1 MEDVADNLET
11 LILLALDAN
20 HEQSDVAKTLRQ
32 SGQLLDIRDQG
43 MLLKI
48 GDMKP
53 ESSYTFDASDDGRIY
68 ALGSE
73 YLMEHPAEVL
83 GDCAE
88 VVMLNDGIMKWYGF
102 RRLRGSPRG
111 VCCLGNASH
120 WYEAHM
126 RFVTQSGR
134 GEYIKRA
141 VPLDKTGKPLLAKAG
156 GHVICTPSRE
166 GENLILC
173 ASVIEDAHRANT
185 MLAAVKDA
193 TEIKFP
199 VPLDDYK
206 DVFAERDGPMNGTR
220 RKAIVHW
227 VSRHLRHSTRGK
239 EFAVKKHTR
248 GVQEFTIDG
257 LRIRLTPNAKVT
269 GASPRKDTEHD

>member
-1 MEDVADNLET
+1 MDDVTDKLET
-11 LILLALDAN
+11 MILMALDAN
-20 HEQSDVAKTLRQ
+20 HDQSDVAKTLRQ

-43 MLLKI
+43 VLLKV
-48 GDMKP
+48 GEMRP
-53 ESSYTFDASDDGRIY
+53 ESAYTFDASDGGRIY

-73 YLMEHPAEVL
+73 YLMAHPAEVL
-83 GDCAE
+83 GECAE
-88 VVMLNDGIMKWYGF
+88 VVMLNDGILKWYGF
-102 RRLRGSPRG
+102 RRLRTPPKGA
-111 VCCLGNASH
+111 CCLGRASH

-141 VPLDKTGKPLLAKAG
+141 VPLDKTGAPLLAKAG
-156 GHVICTPSRE
+156 GHVICTPALE

-206 DVFAERDGPMNGTR
+206 GVFAERDGPMNGAR

-227 VSRHLRHSTRGK
+227 VARHLRRSTHGN
-239 EFAVKKHTR
+239 EFSVKKHTR

-257 LRIRLTPNAKVT
+257 LRIRLTPNLN
-269 GASPRKDTEHD
+269 SPTPPDA